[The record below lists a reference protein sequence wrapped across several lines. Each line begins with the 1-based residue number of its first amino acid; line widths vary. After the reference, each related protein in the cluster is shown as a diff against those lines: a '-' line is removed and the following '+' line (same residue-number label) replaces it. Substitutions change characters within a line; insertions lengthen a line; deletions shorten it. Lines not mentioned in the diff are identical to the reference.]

1 MGTNRPV
8 YSQVSSTIWQFPCV
22 GRRPFLGTTRELVEI
37 QAKKETNS
45 LAEIFILYGVILIR
59 LRTRSTIWTASYN
72 GRTGKQSEL
81 GEYRSRGAHLY
92 RFL

>member
-1 MGTNRPV
+1 MAISLRGPAVVLGYHERA
-8 YSQVSSTIWQFPCV
+8 SRDSS
-22 GRRPFLGTTRELVEI
+22 
-37 QAKKETNS
+37 KKETNS

-92 RFL
+92 QFL